1 MDKKTLIN
9 VINEI
14 LLTLGFKRKGNLWE
28 LDNSEI
34 VKYVKIQK
42 SQYSNLYYLY
52 YGYILKN
59 IKVDDNTNK
68 YYKGFNSKI
77 IKNGTKLDLLDLEN
91 DFKDQFRSEKLQDK
105 IKKEVIDEF
114 QKVNN
119 ESDILNDINN
129 LPTKELVFLN
139 IRKYFGLD

>member
-1 MDKKTLIN
+1 MDKRTLIN

-14 LLTLGFKRKGNLWE
+14 LLTLGFKRKGNLWK
-28 LDNSEI
+28 LDSSEI
-34 VKYVKIQK
+34 VKYINIQK

-68 YYKGFNSKI
+68 YYKGFNSII

-91 DFKDQFRSEKLQDK
+91 DFKDEFRSEKLQDK